1 MVVRRSVAR
10 VVGVLVFPAIC
21 GAAIAYFGYFTVWGE
36 RGLVALASGQTQLA
50 AEQEQY
56 DALRTARE
64 RLQHRIDL
72 LNQGD
77 PDMVQEVR
85 RNQLLGAETGEVLVP
100 RKHGTAP

>member
-1 MVVRRSVAR
+1 
-10 VVGVLVFPAIC
+10 VLVFPAIC
-21 GAAIAYFGYFTVWGE
+21 AAAVAYFGYFTVWGE
-36 RGLVALASGQTQLA
+36 RGLVALASVQAQLA
-50 AEQEQY
+50 ADQQQY
-56 DALRTARE
+56 ETLRLARA

-100 RKHGTAP
+100 RKPGTAP